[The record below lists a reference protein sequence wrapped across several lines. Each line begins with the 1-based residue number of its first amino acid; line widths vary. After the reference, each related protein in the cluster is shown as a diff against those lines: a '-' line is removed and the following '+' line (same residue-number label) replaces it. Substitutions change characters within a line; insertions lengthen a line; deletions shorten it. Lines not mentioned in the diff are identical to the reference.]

1 MKKKNKH
8 DVYRGNGGMK
18 KSCESLRQ
26 HAMKKKNKIINKQTT
41 RIILATLYLMH
52 NNVILIIFFF
62 AIFVKKSLKI
72 NILKINNTVKLEI
85 IVIILM
91 NTEDNT

>member
-1 MKKKNKH
+1 
-8 DVYRGNGGMK
+8 
-18 KSCESLRQ
+18 
-26 HAMKKKNKIINKQTT
+26 
-41 RIILATLYLMH
+41 MH
-52 NNVILIIFFF
+52 NNVILIIFSF

-72 NILKINNTVKLEI
+72 NILKIKNTVKLEI